1 MHIRLGFCLI
11 IVLVF
16 TSCGRSDESK
26 LVGTWTIPI
35 GDAKTYITYK
45 PDHTCIMTTEGYGE
59 PITTTGPWHI
69 EGREI
74 VIGAKDPKVRDRIVK
89 LTETELEIF
98 NTSQKSDFYLPT
110 VKVILKFASY
120 L

>member
-16 TSCGRSDESK
+16 TSCGRSDEGK

-45 PDHTCIMTTEGYGE
+45 PDHTCVMTTEGYGE

-89 LTETELEIF
+89 LTEAELEIF
-98 NTSQKSDFYLPT
+98 DVSQNRVFTYRR
-110 VKVILKFASY
+110 LK
-120 L
+120 

>member
-1 MHIRLGFCLI
+1 MRLGFCLI
-11 IVLVF
+11 IVSLL

-45 PDHTCIMTTEGYGE
+45 PDHTCIMATEGYGE

-74 VIGAKDPKVRDRIVK
+74 VIGSKDPKVRDRIVK

-98 NTSQKSDFYLPT
+98 DPT
-110 VKVILKFASY
+110 QNQAFTYRRVK
-120 L
+120 

>member
-1 MHIRLGFCLI
+1 MRLGFCFV
-11 IVLVF
+11 IVSVL

-26 LVGTWTIPI
+26 LVGTWSLSI
-35 GDAKTYITYK
+35 GDAKTYNITYK
-45 PDHTCIMTTEGYGE
+45 PDHTCIMTVDGYDQ

-74 VIGAKDPKVRDRIVK
+74 VVGSKDPKVRDRIVK

-98 NTSQKSDFYLPT
+98 DPT
-110 VKVILKFASY
+110 QNQTFTYERVK
-120 L
+120 